1 MLFGKRKRLD
11 KTGNSIRSP
20 ALKPV
25 RQRLGSGAGF

>member
-20 ALKPV
+20 ALKP
-25 RQRLGSGAGF
+25 QRLGSGAGF